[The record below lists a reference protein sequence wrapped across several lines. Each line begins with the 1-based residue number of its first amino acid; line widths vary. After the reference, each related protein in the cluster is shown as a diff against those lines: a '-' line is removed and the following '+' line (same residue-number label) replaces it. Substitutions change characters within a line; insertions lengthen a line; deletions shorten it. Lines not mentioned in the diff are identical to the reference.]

1 MAHRNPKAKP
11 LPKPQTGLERR
22 GNKDAVKQARS
33 NANQIRNNIK
43 KSLTKFGEATSPK
56 PSRSETTPAVSNTPV
71 KSKRFEGFTDAVKE
85 LPWAAN
91 PNKPKRENVV
101 TKDSTVTTFSG
112 HTVKPN
118 SAHARSNHERQQIE
132 YTSEKERDQKDI
144 DVIAKRLEDGEP
156 MKLTTD
162 PATWSPAQRLKYDPI
177 TGIRRDLLN
186 AAPIID
192 KYQHTDPSFRIP
204 EGVLQSFSR
213 GKEIARGRYSYG
225 MDEEEWKKT
234 NENNYY
240 KELLYN
246 PETGQYELI
255 PVLKPNANMPRIT
268 GDSDFFGRF
277 YEKYTYKK
285 GGKLYLK
292 DDAPE
297 VPLEFDDE
305 GNLEKINYKDGITL
319 SDGTF
324 IPFEEYGEEM
334 QRQLED
340 DWTTYCILSNASVI
354 PSRALTEKMKY
365 TAGWN
370 PEESDS
376 LLDIGRDWLGGV
388 LHSKSSGDYNNPQ
401 EAANAMF
408 AQNAIHTF
416 KNVGGYLKNYLYT
429 PLRKGDI
436 QTAVLNGLVNLA
448 ETCDYAG
455 VGTRALVAP
464 YIGAEYEKE
473 DSALERLGKA
483 YTTHAN
489 YDPDTGDVAGDM
501 AAYMLF
507 DPSVYL
513 TLGLSAGAKL
523 SARSFSKFATS
534 TLRNRLIDFG
544 EDLTKYETKLE
555 RGYKSVAR
563 DIAFADEKVL
573 QKHAER
579 LADILKDSKYVDAHS
594 QYYLADEILNDLRG
608 IQNQKSFVVVKS
620 ITGLSD
626 FVNGVDTFFLKG
638 GLYLPYSAIKAFKG
652 SQALLR
658 SNSYVAKR
666 LTARTLSQFQNAQR
680 IYKNF
685 SGNGSI
691 MNFHNIIDG
700 FKSLRSLDNT
710 DALKQVSLQ
719 KIRKGYM
726 DQQNELIAAL
736 NRFKSSELGFTTRLG
751 MLYDEIE
758 KIFRIENG
766 TGPRTLD
773 ELEDHIIKMS
783 AKASDVSHGSDDIF
797 ENMLMRVEEAKKVI
811 ELAQIDDAKKWVSS
825 IKNSSSVDELRGI
838 YSEYLSL
845 NNAHPVADIED
856 LVSGKYQELVGE
868 AQGISPELVKVP
880 DDLLAGVAKANGVD
894 DIPVLTSK
902 PLDRAHEACK
912 QSVRNVKKEFDNL
925 VKNLEDAEKAA
936 FEGKVSDHSP
946 EHIQYILNNSY
957 VKELRNTLGNL
968 SDKELSE
975 LTMDMLVQ
983 QTGKALD
990 SLRGIFKDVSSLE
1003 ELEEELG
1010 KIVVTKADG
1019 TEATALDYYRLVR
1032 TTESPLS
1039 YLPTESRIVKTF
1051 DAKEI
1056 SGLLKK
1062 HGDEVPEGMV
1072 DHFEEQLHVT
1082 LSDSDLRD
1090 VRLSHETA
1098 QLHEEAL
1105 RKAKR
1110 EMRADP
1116 NGISKQKEELIH
1128 ALKKSVVKKADGT
1141 ETTAWA
1147 EYAELVKK
1155 RNKYQTKEEASGLV
1169 NSLDVAFNDLLD
1181 ATAIT
1186 KAQAEQIKEVNVAL
1200 SSFLDKALDSSVL
1213 MGAVNQFDETGK
1225 YGYLVKYKTEIFDFL
1240 RANVEEG
1247 RAVPYIDRLYHSI
1260 DSIENWC
1267 DSLKAYSNFSVTLK
1281 RLGLSQ
1287 RELDAVREYV
1297 LGKNASYF
1305 SHMSRKSTYF
1315 FDNMEKGI
1323 KQYLGP
1329 DHYFDPDKLYKIGNA
1344 VSQLALDLPKGAV
1357 KSIFNIS
1364 QFSKDLDSL
1373 FEVLYDPALIKE
1385 VSAVYDCEH
1394 PVVKQMMETQSKFK
1408 ALRVDEFDEQ
1418 NIIDNVVDFLK
1429 QQEEQKIIEES
1440 TDPVEELIRE
1450 EQWRIESLPISDEEK
1465 ALRLG
1470 ALPERIK
1477 SGVEEDL
1484 AVIIPDYYG
1493 SLDHVAAGFKS
1504 IKNRISDVSDFYKNR
1519 YFQWLDN
1526 GKVFGVRI
1534 SDGVVDDFLNGT
1546 FKHIVNVKKIV
1557 KELDNNIPGT
1567 DFKVSSLLSE
1577 DLKKELDA
1585 FANKKLDDFGWG
1597 LSNDMFD
1604 INAIIRSMNLCY
1616 DFERSLDDFL
1626 LRLELEFKSIK
1637 DKGLELGDFTPE
1649 LRSKPTKSPYKK
1661 VHHSLKQSRV
1671 RGRRDYFGKT
1681 PIQNAKYGSK
1691 AKTARI
1697 VNDIENTR
1705 HLESIKTSQVLPETV
1720 ELNRDLKALID
1731 SFNLSDV
1738 QVIKAKRIFA
1748 KDRFAAKFDVLPEIL
1763 SKYAHDTKIPGAI
1776 TNNLTVFTNVLPLL
1790 KDCTPK
1796 ELEQFASYLIKFS
1809 DILDTMFVRLPK
1821 LDAGFGYAGH
1831 VENVLVELNQSS
1843 ALLQQDLLRFQE
1855 SVNNRLF
1862 KDALGITETSPFIKD
1877 VFNSILN
1884 VYEAPAIIRLCDVVK
1899 EEVKS
1904 INSINASQVASC
1916 LNSNEF
1922 EGFGDLYPSYGF
1934 PMGTSA
1940 ELRYDMSGQAFAVK
1954 NSYDIDNISRICN
1967 LDRTREGHIP
1977 LENITVSNTIKETS
1991 DLVLEA
1997 QKIIDD
2003 LAATERIIKSSQE
2016 QLDRIEDINVQMASR
2031 YKLEKRLE
2039 EDYDT
2044 PEGYEWA
2051 LKNTTDAEYIK
2062 AIKKEQRE
2070 ADALRAQLEK
2080 FDSKQLS
2087 DLNIG
2092 PLEDIHVER
2101 LERAEHEK
2109 AVLKKRQRE
2118 ITQKLQSNYEY
2129 LKNGDICDG
2138 VVITQSRLRPLLSDV
2153 QHVLENTDTFLRYVV
2168 DMHNI
2173 PPHELMSLNK
2183 FANQFRYMRDDK
2195 FKFKENEFLAS
2206 ISTLDDYN
2214 SIINQTKKFALGLD
2228 TSSPYHYLVYLD
2240 EVKTIEDGFVIVD
2253 LLYDSFYKQIDLM
2266 KKAAQGN
2273 IADGLI
2279 HVPQEYKSTVAR
2291 LMQAGFDS
2299 VKLDIPNEA
2308 LLKLLQGDGLDL
2320 VYKGVSKSYFDTIY
2334 YRSKI
2339 SGNHAASATIADI
2352 LETRKSRI
2360 GWAKKF
2366 ASSDNTI
2373 REEAFAELE
2382 NSQIELEEIMK
2393 EVSGTPYE
2401 QACRTYLDQLQNGLY
2416 KAQTLQV
2423 MDFITKDAE
2432 HLITELLYH
2441 NHTIVLPLKY
2451 SDDFEVYG
2459 KYLTKLKEI
2468 LEKDPLY
2475 IESNIHDPFA
2485 DHIWISLDRD
2495 ATPRIVND
2503 TKYVKEDTQFELGGK
2518 TYDPKEL
2525 NEHYQ
2530 HNGLP
2535 DGVELTEDML
2545 KDVDSDVLKT
2555 YCDRIS
2561 NYIRNCYTKLDF
2573 LSEGAIRGSAIAPYS
2588 LMKHRALRKAAP
2600 FDFLANSI
2608 RSSGTCDQRLFHTSQ
2623 FDFSILG
2630 ENEFRLK
2637 LGGHY
2642 DDTDILQNIKYC
2654 YDDLAGT
2661 VSTERMYIANFFD
2674 ENSHCKFENVFGPDL
2689 STTDK
2694 LAILKDNPDQCV
2706 LTLLHDKNTMTG
2718 FRVKKLN
2725 ITDELSVAQ
2734 AEASH
2739 AIIADYET
2747 YVEMTRLINN
2757 SEFDKTWMKVWAK
2770 VVFFLKV
2777 GHLCNPGTWLRN
2789 WMDATIKATSA
2800 TGNIGTT
2807 ASGQIRAMKYL
2818 MDYSKIVKEIRDTYG
2833 VHHLNTTRIDSEW
2846 DAICRKVG
2854 VKDFTKEQFDFLE
2867 SWLKVS
2873 LSGGESR
2880 MLQEMLKIQKYDPWR
2895 SANLKPGNSFTSAGR
2910 AAMRNEYD
2918 FIGSDLFRFEQIG
2931 EDEISNLIKEGCTK
2945 GEKIFADD
2953 FSFEEFWQVFNQR
2966 KNPKTAYIDDN
2977 DLYEKYKQTVQNI
2990 LNIRSNNLF
2999 RGNRSLSSQVDY
3011 MCSFFLK
3018 PMSKVE
3024 QIVRLG
3030 QFLNLEEM
3038 GFTRSEI
3045 FKSIA
3050 DTQFE
3055 YELKSSRIKGAELI
3069 MTYFNF
3075 EYNNLRYW
3083 CNMLE
3088 QKPEFLYVLEQLWD
3102 DFSWEASQQYY
3113 EDEDIYNNKSITYMM
3128 ANGALPIGSSG
3139 LYLKTFPS
3147 ALGALNWFYGMP
3159 SQYMT
3164 SVVPPLEFLSKEMLF
3179 RMGGDYAEWLS
3190 NMDYSYSDQET
3201 WEKALSLVPIAGTM
3215 YTRYWQHFR
3224 ERMPWLRLDEGTVGR
3239 NLVHYNPSVFGA
3251 VYRYN
3256 KIRQDS
3262 FEDFQKSL
3270 EKQGKWYD
3278 CNTDKVVDIKYK
3290 NTYGL
3295 NNPDLSFEE
3304 IDTFKRL
3311 YRNESWD
3318 NNWGGVIAKGRFSRT
3333 DKALFDGKGNP
3344 KEMGLNRYRNL
3355 SIPGEW
3361 EALCHDM
3368 RRYHGM
3374 VWDRNSDKFVHYWEW
3389 KNEKLNRDDLS
3400 WDEKQFYE
3408 AEKGRFWVPDE
3419 HKFMPLLEIMEKY
3432 DFAVPKDKRFDYF
3445 MDFMGAYRGYRNGYF
3460 HGKWRHFKRWINYGD
3475 NPPALQ
3481 YIRKPFNSGTTF
3493 NVNGKPFGYSYTSSG
3508 QYAALRMAV
3517 SGYKAYDDYY
3527 KFEFKYNY
3535 DYRMPHPI
3543 GQMRG
3548 YNPIIR
3554 YHIPPS

>member
-1 MAHRNPKAKP
+1 MAKHVNPNSKNGQRNE
-11 LPKPQTGLERR
+11 PQKTGNARR
-22 GNKDAVKQARS
+22 GNPNAAKQARS

-43 KSLTKFGEATSPK
+43 KSLTKLGQATSPE

-85 LPWAAN
+85 LPWVAN
-91 PNKPKRENVV
+91 PNKPKREDVV
-101 TKDSTVTTFSG
+101 TKDSTITTFGG
-112 HTVKPN
+112 HTVTPN

-132 YTSEKERDQKDI
+132 YVSQRDQDQRDI
-144 DVIAKRLEDGEP
+144 DIIEKRLEDGDPMWVEP
-156 MKLTTD
+156 LD
-162 PATWSPAQRLKYDPI
+162 PNGSNVALWTPAMRLKYDPV
-177 TGIRRDLLN
+177 TGMRRDLLE

-192 KYQHTDPSFRIP
+192 KYQHNDPSFRLP
-204 EGVLQSFSR
+204 EGILGSFAR
-213 GKEIARGRYSYG
+213 GKEIARGRYSPG
-225 MDEEEWKKT
+225 VSEDEFKKT
-234 NENNYY
+234 NEANYY
-240 KELLYN
+240 NELLYN
-246 PETGQYELI
+246 PETGMYEPT
-255 PVLKPNANMPRIT
+255 PVFKINASMPRIT
-268 GDSDFFGRF
+268 MDIDRLGQF
-277 YEKYTYKK
+277 YERYTYTK
-285 GGKLYLK
+285 GGKIYLT

-297 VPLEFDDE
+297 EIPIEFEFNEDDSIKRVK
-305 GNLEKINYKDGITL
+305 KINYVNWVTL

-324 IPFEEYGEEM
+324 VPIESYDGEAM
-334 QRQLED
+334 QSLKD
-340 DWTTYCILSNASVI
+340 DWAVYCALTNASVI
-354 PSRALTEKMKY
+354 PARELTQRMKY

-376 LLDIGRDWLGGV
+376 LMDIGRDTLADASARDYTTYNRGNRSGYRSMV
-388 LHSKSSGDYNNPQ
+388 GPHVALH
-401 EAANAMF
+401 F
-408 AQNAIHTF
+408 F
-416 KNVGGYLKNYLYT
+416 KNIGGYLKNYLYT
-429 PLRKGDI
+429 PLRKGDM
-436 QTAVLNGLVNLA
+436 QTAVMNGLVNLA

-455 VGTRALVAP
+455 VGTRALLAP
-464 YIGAEYEKE
+464 HINVEYDEG
-473 DSALERLGKA
+473 DSAYERLAKA

-489 YDPDTGDVAGDM
+489 FEPNSGN
-501 AAYMLF
+501 AAKDAFTYMLY

-513 TLGLSAGAKL
+513 TLGGMAAAKL
-523 SARSFSKFATS
+523 SARAYSKFATS
-534 TLRNRLIDFG
+534 ALRNRLIDFG

-594 QYYLADEILNDLRG
+594 QYYLSDEILNDLRA
-608 IQNQKSFVVVKS
+608 IQNQKSFVIVKS

-626 FVNGVDTFFLKG
+626 FVNGVDMFFLKG
-638 GLYLPYSAIKAFKG
+638 GLYLPYSIIKAFKG

-658 SNSYVAKR
+658 SNSYIAKR
-666 LTARTLSQFQNAQR
+666 LTARSLSQFENAQR
-680 IYKNF
+680 IYKEY
-685 SGNGSI
+685 SGGGSI

-700 FKSLRSLDNT
+700 FKSTRSLDNT
-710 DALKQVSLQ
+710 EALKQMSLQ
-719 KIRKGYM
+719 KVRRNYM
-726 DQQNELIAAL
+726 SQQNRLIAAVTK
-736 NRFKSSELGFTTRLG
+736 FKTSELGFTTRLG

-773 ELEDHIIKMS
+773 ELEDHLINMS
-783 AKASDVSHGSDDIF
+783 VKAADACREADDIF
-797 ENMLMRVEEAKKVI
+797 ENMLKIVRDIKKEVK
-811 ELAQIDDAKKWVSS
+811 LAQIDDADAWINS

-838 YSEYLSL
+838 YSQYLSL
-845 NNAHPVADIED
+845 NNAHPVTNIED
-856 LVSGKYQELVGE
+856 LVSVKYQELVGE
-868 AQGISPELVKVP
+868 AQGISPDLVKVP
-880 DDLLAGVAKANGVD
+880 DDLLAEVAKANGVD
-894 DIPVLTSK
+894 NISVLTSK

-912 QSVRNVKKEFDNL
+912 QSVRNVKKELDAL
-925 VKNLEDAEKAA
+925 IKN
-936 FEGKVSDHSP
+936 SDKKP
-946 EHIQYILNNSY
+946 VQFILNNTY
-957 VKELRNTLGNL
+957 VKELRNDLENIAA
-968 SDKELSE
+968 KELSDVA
-975 LTMDMLVQ
+975 MDALVQ
-983 QTGKALD
+983 KTGKALD
-990 SLRGIFKDVSSLE
+990 SLRGAFKSAPSLDELESSLKE
-1003 ELEEELG
+1003 III
-1010 KIVVTKADG
+1010 KKADG
-1019 TEATALDYYRLVR
+1019 TEATALDYYQLVR
-1032 TTESPLS
+1032 TNETPQA
-1039 YLPTESRIVKTF
+1039 YLPDSKLRGVRHT
-1051 DAKEI
+1051 
-1056 SGLLKK
+1056 
-1062 HGDEVPEGMV
+1062 HEV
-1072 DHFEEQLHVT
+1072 
-1082 LSDSDLRD
+1082 
-1090 VRLSHETA
+1090 A
-1098 QLHEEAL
+1098 QLNEEAL
-1105 RKAKR
+1105 RKSKR

-1116 NGISKQKEELIH
+1116 NGISKQKKEFEHI
-1128 ALKKSVVKKADGT
+1128 LKKTVVTKTDGV
-1141 ETTAWA
+1141 ETTAWS
-1147 EYAELVKK
+1147 EYSDLV
-1155 RNKYQTKEEASGLV
+1155 NKFNRYQSEEEAANLV

-1200 SSFLDKALDSSVL
+1200 SSFLDKALDNSVL
-1213 MGAVNQFDETGK
+1213 MRAVNQFDETGK
-1225 YGYLVKYKTEIFDFL
+1225 YGYLVKYKAEIFDFL

-1267 DSLKAYSNFSVTLK
+1267 ASLKAYSNFSITLK
-1281 RLGLSQ
+1281 RLGLSP

-1305 SHMSRKSTYF
+1305 SHMSRKSVYF

-1329 DHYFDPDKLYKIGNA
+1329 DHFFDSDKLVSIGNA

-1357 KSIFNIS
+1357 KSIFDVA

-1373 FEVLYDPALIKE
+1373 FGVLYDPALIKE

-1394 PVVKQMMETQSKFK
+1394 PVVKQIMDMQSKYK

-1418 NIIDNVVDFLK
+1418 NIIDNVADFLK

-1440 TDPVEELIRE
+1440 TDPVEELINE
-1450 EQWRIESLPISDEEK
+1450 ERWRIESLPISDEEK
-1465 ALRLG
+1465 ALRL
-1470 ALPERIK
+1470 AAVPEMIK
-1477 SGVEEDL
+1477 SRIEEDL
-1484 AVIIPDYYG
+1484 AITTPEFYG
-1493 SLDHVAAGFKS
+1493 TLDHVTAGFES
-1504 IKNRISDVSDFYKNR
+1504 LKNSVSEISEISRNQYYQLLSGVSSFEFSGSKFRDFYE
-1519 YFQWLDN
+1519 
-1526 GKVFGVRI
+1526 
-1534 SDGVVDDFLNGT
+1534 GT
-1546 FKHIVNVKKIV
+1546 TKHIVNINKII
-1557 KELDNNIPGT
+1557 KELDNVFIPNT
-1567 DFKVSSLLSE
+1567 DISLSSLLS
-1577 DLKKELDA
+1577 KELSYDLDV
-1585 FANKKLDDFGWG
+1585 FVNKTLDDFGWS
-1597 LSNDMFD
+1597 LIKDFNSKESIVHN
-1604 INAIIRSMNLCY
+1604 INACSDLEY
-1616 DFERSLDDFL
+1616 ALDDL
-1626 LRLELEFKSIK
+1626 LTRLKIEFDGIK
-1637 DKGLELGDFTPE
+1637 KEGLELGDFTPE
-1649 LRSKPTKSPYKK
+1649 LLSKPMTTQYKK
-1661 VHHSLKQSRV
+1661 VHHPLKQSRV

-1691 AKTARI
+1691 AKTTRI
-1697 VNDIENTR
+1697 VNDIKNTR
-1705 HLESIKTSQVLPETV
+1705 HLESIKTSQVLPETM

-1731 SFNLSDV
+1731 SFDLSDV
-1738 QVIKAKRIFA
+1738 QVVKAKRIFA
-1748 KDRFAAKFDVLPEIL
+1748 KDRFAAKFDVLPGIL
-1763 SKYAHDTKIPGAI
+1763 SKYVHDTKIPGAI

-1796 ELEQFASYLIKFS
+1796 ELEQFAGYLIKFS
-1809 DILDTMFVRLPK
+1809 DIIDTMFTRLPK

-1862 KDALGITETSPFIKD
+1862 KNALGITETSPFIKD

-1884 VYEAPAIIRLCDVVK
+1884 VYEAPAIIRLCDVVR

-1904 INSINASQVASC
+1904 IDNVRASQVASC
-1916 LNSNEF
+1916 INSNEF
-1922 EGFGDLYPSYGF
+1922 EGFGEVYASYGF

-1940 ELRYDMSGQAFAVK
+1940 ELRYNMSGQAFAMK
-1954 NSYDIDNISRICN
+1954 SSYDVDNISRICD
-1967 LDRTREGHIP
+1967 LDRTREGHIS
-1977 LENITVSNTIKETS
+1977 LENIPVSNTIKETS
-1991 DLVLEA
+1991 DLVIEA

-2003 LAATERIIKSSQE
+2003 LEVVEHIIESSQK
-2016 QLDRIEDINVQMASR
+2016 QLDRIEKINEKIAIR
-2031 YKLEKRLE
+2031 YKKADELEGLP
-2039 EDYDT
+2039 T
-2044 PEGYEWA
+2044 PEEYKEA
-2051 LKNTTDAEYIK
+2051 LDNATTESYRQ
-2062 AIKKEQRE
+2062 AISKEQFE
-2070 ADALRAQLEK
+2070 TEMLRAQLEK
-2080 FDSKQLS
+2080 LDSKQLS

-2092 PLEDIHVER
+2092 PLEDIHIER

-2129 LKNGDICDG
+2129 LKNGDIYDG
-2138 VVITQSRLRPLLSDV
+2138 IVITKSRLRPLLSDI

-2183 FANQFRYMRDDK
+2183 FANQFRFMRDN
-2195 FKFKENEFLAS
+2195 KFKENAFLAS

-2214 SIINQTKKFALGLD
+2214 RIINQTKKFALGLD

-2253 LLYDSFYKQIDLM
+2253 LLYDSFYKQLDLM
-2266 KKAAQGN
+2266 KKAAQDN

-2279 HVPQEYKSTVAR
+2279 HVPQEYKSTVER
-2291 LMQAGFDS
+2291 LMRAGFDS
-2299 VKLDIPNEA
+2299 VKLDTPNEA

-2320 VYKGVSKSYFDTIY
+2320 VYKGVPKSYFDSIY
-2334 YRSKI
+2334 YKSKI
-2339 SGNHAASATIADI
+2339 SGKHAASATIADI
-2352 LETRKSRI
+2352 LETRKSRM

-2401 QACRTYLDQLQNGLY
+2401 QACRTYLDRLQNGLF
-2416 KAQTLQV
+2416 KSQTLQV
-2423 MDFITKDAE
+2423 MDFITKDVD
-2432 HLITELLYH
+2432 HLITELLFH
-2441 NHTIVLPLKY
+2441 NHKIVLPLKY
-2451 SDDFEVYG
+2451 SDDFEIYG

-2468 LEKDPLY
+2468 LEKNPMH
-2475 IESNIHDPFA
+2475 INSNIHDAAA
-2485 DHIWISLDRD
+2485 DHLWISLDRD
-2495 ATPRIVND
+2495 STPRIIND
-2503 TKYVKEDTQFELGGK
+2503 TKYVKSDTQFELDGK
-2518 TYDPKEL
+2518 IYDSKEL

-2535 DGVELTEDML
+2535 DGIEITEEML
-2545 KDVDSDVLKT
+2545 KDVNSEILKT
-2555 YCDRIS
+2555 YCERIN
-2561 NYIRNCYTKLDF
+2561 NYINKCYEKLNF
-2573 LSEGAIRGSAIAPYS
+2573 LSEGAIKGSAIAPYS
-2588 LMKHRALRKAAP
+2588 LTKHRALRKAAP
-2600 FDFLANSI
+2600 FDWLANSI
-2608 RSSGTCDQRLFHTSQ
+2608 RSMGTCDQRLFHTSQ

-2630 ENEFRLK
+2630 ESEFRFK
-2637 LGGHY
+2637 LGGQY
-2642 DDTDILQNIKYC
+2642 DDTDVLQNIKYC

-2674 ENSHCKFENVFGPDL
+2674 ENSHCKFENVFGPEL
-2689 STTDK
+2689 STADK
-2694 LAILKDNPDQCV
+2694 LTILRNNPDQCV

-2757 SEFDKTWMKVWAK
+2757 SEFDKAWMKVWAR

-2807 ASGQIRAMKYL
+2807 AMGQIEAMKYL
-2818 MDYSKIVKEIRDTYG
+2818 MNYSKIVKDIRDTYG
-2833 VHHLNTTRIDSEW
+2833 VRHINSTRIDSEW
-2846 DAICRKVG
+2846 DAICRRAG
-2854 VKDFTKEQFDFLE
+2854 VIDFTKEQFDFLE

-2880 MLQEMLKIQKYDPWR
+2880 MLQEMLKVQKYDPWR
-2895 SANLKPGNSFTSAGR
+2895 SANLKPGDSFTAAGR

-2931 EDEISNLIKEGCTK
+2931 DDEIRNLIKEGCTK
-2945 GEKIFADD
+2945 GEKVFADD
-2953 FSFEEFWQVFNQR
+2953 FSVEEFWRVFNQR
-2966 KNPKTAYIDDN
+2966 KNPKTSYIADN
-2977 DLYEKYKQTVQNI
+2977 DLFEKYTQTVQNI

-2999 RGNRSLSSQVDY
+2999 RGNRSLRSQADY

-3024 QIVRLG
+3024 QVVRLG
-3030 QFLNLEEM
+3030 QFLTLEKQ
-3038 GFTRSEI
+3038 GYTRSEI

-3088 QKPEFLYVLEQLWD
+3088 QQPEFIYVLEQLWD
-3102 DFSWEASQQYY
+3102 DFSWESSKQYY
-3113 EDEDIYNNKSITYMM
+3113 EDEDIYNNRSITYMM
-3128 ANGALPIGSSG
+3128 ANGALPIGDSG

-3164 SVVPPLEFLSKEMLF
+3164 SVVPPIEFLSKEMLY

-3190 NMDYSYSDQET
+3190 HLDYSYADQES
-3201 WEKALSLVPIAGTM
+3201 WEKALAMVPIAGTM
-3215 YTRYWQHFR
+3215 YTRYVQHFK

-3239 NLVHYNPSVFGA
+3239 DLVHYNPSVFGA
-3251 VYRYN
+3251 IYRYN
-3256 KIRQDS
+3256 KIHQDG
-3262 FEDFQKSL
+3262 FDAFQESL
-3270 EKQGKWYD
+3270 AKQGKWYD
-3278 CNTDKVVDIKYK
+3278 NNTDRVVDIKYK

-3295 NNPDLSFEE
+3295 NDPNLTFEE
-3304 IDTFKRL
+3304 VDTFRRL
-3311 YRNESWD
+3311 YRNETWD
-3318 NNWGGVIAKGRFSRT
+3318 NNWGGVIKNGRWNAPGKVDIDRFGNAK
-3333 DKALFDGKGNP
+3333 DL
-3344 KEMGLNRYRNL
+3344 GLNRYRNL
-3355 SIPGEW
+3355 SVPGEW
-3361 EALCHDM
+3361 EALCHDY

-3374 VWDRNSDKFVHYWEW
+3374 VWDRNTDKFVHYWEW

-3408 AEKGRFWVPDE
+3408 AEKGRFWVKEE
-3419 HKFMPLLEIMEKY
+3419 HKFMPLLEILDKY
-3432 DFAVPKDKRFDYF
+3432 DFAVPKDKKFDF
-3445 MDFMGAYRGYRNGYF
+3445 LMDFMGAYRQFRRGYYN
-3460 HGKWRHFKRWINYGD
+3460 GKWKHFKRWINYGN
-3475 NPPALQ
+3475 NPPIKK
-3481 YIRKPFNSGTTF
+3481 YIQKQFNSGTTF
-3493 NVNGKPFGYSYTSSG
+3493 SVNGKPFSYSYSSSG

-3535 DYRMPHPI
+3535 DYRMPNPI
-3543 GQMRG
+3543 GQVRG